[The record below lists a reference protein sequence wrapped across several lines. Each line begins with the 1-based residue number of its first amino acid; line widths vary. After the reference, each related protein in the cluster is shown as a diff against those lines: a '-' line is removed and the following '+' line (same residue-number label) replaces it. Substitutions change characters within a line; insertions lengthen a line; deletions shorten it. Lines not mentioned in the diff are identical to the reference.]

1 MTDSRNPADAVALPP
16 GWSLIHVPSLGS
28 TNAEARALAGQG
40 APEGTVVWADVQTA
54 GRGRQDREW
63 KSGGENLLFSV
74 IVRPDC
80 GLAESG
86 QLSFMSAVALAEA
99 VEILEPSVRLVCK
112 WPNDL
117 LGANGK
123 LCGILLEG
131 CGLKNGK
138 PSAVVVG
145 IGVNMTW
152 RPEGETLYPASSL
165 AQEGA
170 ALPREAVLEAFLG
183 RFAAWIGCWKA
194 EGFGPLREAWLDRAR
209 GLGGPVTVRLP
220 NETVHGL
227 FETLDEDGA
236 LVLSGQPEGT
246 RLIRAGDV
254 FFG

>member
-1 MTDSRNPADAVALPP
+1 MIHSSPHAEAVAVPP
-16 GWSLIHVPSLGS
+16 GWSLIHVPVLGS
-28 TNAEARALAGQG
+28 TNAEARRLAGQG

-74 IVRPDC
+74 IVRPGC
-80 GLAESG
+80 GLAQSG

-117 LGANGK
+117 LGTNGK

-131 CGLKNGK
+131 CGLKNGR
-138 PSAVVVG
+138 PDAVIVG

-170 ALPREAVLEAFLG
+170 ALSREAVLEAFLG
-183 RFAAWIGCWKA
+183 RFAAWIDCWKA
-194 EGFGPLREAWLDRAR
+194 EGFGPLREAWLARAR

>member
-1 MTDSRNPADAVALPP
+1 MTHPRTDDVPVALPP
-16 GWSLIHVPSLGS
+16 GWTLLHRPTLGS
-28 TNAEARALAGQG
+28 TNAEARALAAQG

-63 KSGGENLLFSV
+63 KSGGKNLLFSV

-80 GLAESG
+80 GLATSG
-86 QLSFMSAVALAEA
+86 QLSFLSAVALSEA
-99 VEILEPSVRLVCK
+99 VELLAPSVRLACK

-117 LGANGK
+117 LGTHGK

-131 CGLKNGK
+131 CGLKDGK
-138 PSAVVVG
+138 PAAVIVG
-145 IGVNMTW
+145 IGVNMSW

-165 AQEGA
+165 AREGA
-170 ALPREAVLEAFLG
+170 ELSREAVLQGFLA
-183 RFAAWIGCWKA
+183 RFAAWIACWKA
-194 EGFGPLREAWLDRAR
+194 EGFGPLREAWLGRAR

-220 NETVHGL
+220 NETVHGI
-227 FETLDEDGA
+227 FETLDADGA
-236 LVLSGQPEGT
+236 LVLSGQPEGK